1 LQKDNPITTIR
12 VKRETYLLIDALKL
26 YENWKSN
33 SDLIYNL
40 INVYIQHLSKDERN
54 EVNKIIKALNKLN

>member
-1 LQKDNPITTIR
+1 MQKDNPITTIR

-40 INVYIQHLSKDERN
+40 INVYIQHLPKDERN
-54 EVNKIIKALNKLN
+54 EFNKIIKTLNKLN